1 MAIIN
6 PKWIEYNLVMNEG
19 GEGYNPHSK
28 YIAAV
33 GAAPVAAKQS
43 ASNGVRKMIAGK
55 ARTRDEAIK
64 FARNCLSGTQKEA
77 FLAQVAAAWPQSV

>member
-6 PKWIEYNLVMNEG
+6 PKWTEYNQVMNEG
-19 GEGYNPHSK
+19 GDGYNPHQK

-33 GAAPVAAKQS
+33 GASSVAAN
-43 ASNGVRKMIAGK
+43 NGARKMIAGK